1 MYITEA
7 MIQSIEETKRHA
19 SDMEKSMKMM
29 MDSEGRMHGIELD
42 RRNNARDMWQQLM
55 DHINANMTAEPIQSA
70 MMTEWHE
77 EPPMD
82 YPAMMS
88 DPDMHT
94 HDDGMTHS
102 HDGGDM
108 PHDHAP
114 EDMDGLPSDVEPPM
128 ANTEEPKA

>member
-7 MIQSIEETKRHA
+7 MIQSIEETKRNA

-29 MDSEGRMHGIELD
+29 MESEGRMHGIELD

-55 DHINANMTAEPIQSA
+55 DHMNANMTAEPIQSA

-82 YPAMMS
+82 YPAMAA
-88 DPDMHT
+88 DPDMHM
-94 HDDGMTHS
+94 HEDGTAPQS
-102 HDGGDM
+102 HGTD
-108 PHDHAP
+108 PYSPP
-114 EDMDGLPSDVEPPM
+114 E
-128 ANTEEPKA
+128 